1 MEAIQKSLNQM
12 MEIIEDNKRKLTDA
26 EYKSLMDNLKVIN
39 DKKDEDNYNIYIL
52 HIMVISIIKTTSI
65 RKVDECDADDDF
77 YGCYDY
83 RPMIQSVKRSVRM
96 TESDYDMVQRRL
108 DGTIQGIRW
117 VHGLSDT
124 NPIPSIL
131 DSYGDDGV
139 MIPYTSTSIS
149 TEGKD
154 ICLNEK
160 LYKNVRLM
168 KIEELTE

>member
-1 MEAIQKSLNQM
+1 M
-12 MEIIEDNKRKLTDA
+12 MGIIEDNKRKLTDG

-39 DKKDEDNYNIYIL
+39 DKKEEGNYNIYIL
-52 HIMVISIIKTTSI
+52 HIMIVSIVKSSSI

-117 VHGLSDT
+117 VHGVSET
-124 NPIPSIL
+124 NPVGAIL
-131 DSYGDDGV
+131 DNYGGDGL
-139 MIPYTSTSIS
+139 MTPYTTTSIS

-154 ICLNEK
+154 VCLNEK
-160 LYKNVRLM
+160 LHKSVRLM
-168 KIEELTE
+168 KIEELEDTEL